1 MEYKKSLTGRMKYF
15 FKSNKI
21 NQKIKQEIEK
31 ESLKEEF
38 SQTINPIENEID
50 LEPTNAYM
58 ENRDIYT
65 IEDLVV
71 IYSMLEKGKRTY
83 QNLVQ
88 DINAMKLRLENF
100 KRKVKN
106 AENYMHE
113 VDENKKSFWN
123 FLKFTKKDEIL
134 ALEKGNENIVSN
146 ENNIKKVFDLEMDF
160 ESLGVQMDKIQRKKL
175 SKEELES
182 IFVVNSKLIG
192 IINNLR
198 KGKMDEDKIKFNLN
212 YLKEEFNK
220 NRLSLEEENFDIFG
234 NVLDDNRKLKYI
246 GSRSHRENQRSKYRI
261 LNINKNID
269 EFDFTEKLGSTI
281 NYLEGA
287 TAKITSKFDMPLY
300 KLVDITRKVEENNFS
315 VMNIDVEDEF
325 QIYEDKGEGALNL
338 LKFNF
343 KEGMPLLYYTNIV
356 YYDNVNQT
364 LPEGMDLSKQ
374 VLIDCSKFNF
384 RLVKQTKFRTNDY
397 FRESN
402 NLIRPK
408 SKDIFVYE
416 YDLEMKN

>member
-15 FKSNKI
+15 FKAKKI

-31 ESLKEEF
+31 ESIKEEF
-38 SQTINPIENEID
+38 SQTINPLENEVD
-50 LEPTNAYM
+50 LEPTNAFM
-58 ENRDIYT
+58 EDRNIYT

-71 IYSMLEKGKRTY
+71 IYSMLDKGKKNY
-83 QNLVQ
+83 QNLIQ

-106 AENYMHE
+106 AESYMHE
-113 VDENKKSFWN
+113 VDENKKSFWS

-134 ALEKGNENIVSN
+134 SLETGNENLATS
-146 ENNIKKVFDLEMDF
+146 ETSIKKAFDLEMDF
-160 ESLGVQMDKIQRKKL
+160 ENLGVQMDKLQRKKL

-182 IFVVNSKLIG
+182 MLVVNNSR
-192 IINNLR
+192 IISIVNNLR

-212 YLKEEFNK
+212 YLKEEYNK
-220 NRLSLEEENFDIFG
+220 NKLNLEENYDIFG
-234 NVLDDNRKLKYI
+234 NMLDDNRKLKYI
-246 GSRSHRENQRSKYRI
+246 GSRSHRENQRNKYKI

-269 EFDFTEKLGSTI
+269 EFDFTEKLGSTL

-287 TAKITSKFDMPLY
+287 VPKITSKFDMPIY

-315 VMNIDVEDEF
+315 VMNIDVENEF

-343 KEGMPLLYYTNIV
+343 KEGMPLLHYTNIV
-356 YYDNVNQT
+356 YYDNTNQT

-384 RLVKQTKFRTNDY
+384 RLVKQNKFRTNNY

-416 YDLEMKN
+416 YDVELK

>member
-15 FKSNKI
+15 FKAKKI

-31 ESLKEEF
+31 ESIKEEF
-38 SQTINPIENEID
+38 SQTINPLENEVN
-50 LEPTNAYM
+50 LEPTNAFM
-58 ENRDIYT
+58 EDRNIYT

-71 IYSMLEKGKRTY
+71 IYSMLDKGKKNY
-83 QNLVQ
+83 QNLIQ

-106 AENYMHE
+106 AESYMHE
-113 VDENKKSFWN
+113 VDENKKSFWS

-134 ALEKGNENIVSN
+134 SLETGNENLTTS
-146 ENNIKKVFDLEMDF
+146 ETSIKKAFDLEMDF
-160 ESLGVQMDKIQRKKL
+160 ENLGVQMDKLQRKKL

-182 IFVVNSKLIG
+182 MLVVNNSR
-192 IINNLR
+192 IISIVNNLR

-212 YLKEEFNK
+212 YLKEEYNK
-220 NRLSLEEENFDIFG
+220 NKLNLEENYDIFG
-234 NVLDDNRKLKYI
+234 NMLDDNRKLKYI
-246 GSRSHRENQRSKYRI
+246 GSRSHRENQRNKYKI

-269 EFDFTEKLGSTI
+269 EFDFTEKLGSTL

-287 TAKITSKFDMPLY
+287 VPKITSKFDMPIY

-315 VMNIDVEDEF
+315 VMNIDVENEF

-343 KEGMPLLYYTNIV
+343 KEGMPLLHYTNIV
-356 YYDNVNQT
+356 YYDNTNQT

-374 VLIDCSKFNF
+374 VLVDCSKFNF
-384 RLVKQTKFRTNDY
+384 RLVRQNKFRTNNY

-416 YDLEMKN
+416 YDVELK

>member
-15 FKSNKI
+15 FKAKKI

-31 ESLKEEF
+31 ESIKEEF
-38 SQTINPIENEID
+38 SQTINPLENEVD
-50 LEPTNAYM
+50 LEPTNAFM
-58 ENRDIYT
+58 EDRNIYT

-71 IYSMLEKGKRTY
+71 IYSMLDKGKKNY
-83 QNLVQ
+83 QNLIQ

-106 AENYMHE
+106 AESYMHE
-113 VDENKKSFWN
+113 VDENKKSFWS

-134 ALEKGNENIVSN
+134 SLETGNENLATS
-146 ENNIKKVFDLEMDF
+146 ETSIKKAFDLEMDF
-160 ESLGVQMDKIQRKKL
+160 ENLGVQMDKLQRKKL

-182 IFVVNSKLIG
+182 MLVVNNIR
-192 IINNLR
+192 IISIVNNLR

-212 YLKEEFNK
+212 YLKEEYNK
-220 NRLSLEEENFDIFG
+220 NKLNLEENYDIFG
-234 NVLDDNRKLKYI
+234 NMLDDNRKLKYI
-246 GSRSHRENQRSKYRI
+246 GSRSHRENQRNKYKI

-269 EFDFTEKLGSTI
+269 EFDFTEKLGSTL

-287 TAKITSKFDMPLY
+287 VPKITSKFDMPIY

-315 VMNIDVEDEF
+315 VMNIDVENEF

-343 KEGMPLLYYTNIV
+343 KEGMPLLHYTNIV
-356 YYDNVNQT
+356 YYDNTNQT

-384 RLVKQTKFRTNDY
+384 RLVKQNKFRTNNY

-416 YDLEMKN
+416 YDVELK